1 MIFRYIVVMRYN
13 IPIKRISTGRCVM
26 KNFLRSLA
34 IMFFAVALL
43 SGCTSGLQVKDINS
57 SQTQQD
63 GQVDILVQPH
73 QSLGLEPTPA
83 ICRGD
88 ISTYL
93 IAFSPRMFGEFYMGR
108 IRWNTWT
115 ILDDGSER
123 FGQVIFSGMHPSGQ
137 YFGTEVIDGQVSS
150 GQTAILSSAA
160 DYIYSPY
167 GRELP
172 VERGR
177 FLSESVYRRE
187 KVIEVN
193 TDENG
198 NVFNLS
204 SLSRIE
210 GFQQEIKT
218 WNQIQY
224 PEGYLLSPYGV
235 EEVAK
240 IRGINPQY
248 SYFEK
253 LIGTGKFRVN
263 PIPNPAGFA
272 ICNSINVAMDLIG
285 AGSAP
290 STGWDYNSEIPSR
303 RNMAII
309 MEYFL
314 TLAQIEVQK
323 RNNLNSEQLLQ
334 ALGALG
340 GKP

>member
-1 MIFRYIVVMRYN
+1 
-13 IPIKRISTGRCVM
+13 M
-26 KNFLRSLA
+26 KNFLSLVVV
-34 IMFFAVALL
+34 FFSLALL
-43 SGCTSGLQVKDINS
+43 SGCAGKQMVVENVNS
-57 SQTQQD
+57 PEASSD
-63 GQVDILVQPH
+63 LSLLVQPH

-167 GRELP
+167 ERELP

-177 FLSESVYRRE
+177 FLSDSVYRRE

-248 SYFEK
+248 SYFQK
-253 LIGTGKFRVN
+253 LVGTGKFRVN
-263 PIPNPAGFA
+263 PIPNPEGFA

-309 MEYFL
+309 MEYLL